1 MFVLYPLLLERI
13 LIKVA
18 AVDLLM
24 TRSRVTFKKP
34 RMLTVKLLSEVRVW
48 TLLLLIL
55 YLPR

>member
-18 AVDLLM
+18 AADLLM